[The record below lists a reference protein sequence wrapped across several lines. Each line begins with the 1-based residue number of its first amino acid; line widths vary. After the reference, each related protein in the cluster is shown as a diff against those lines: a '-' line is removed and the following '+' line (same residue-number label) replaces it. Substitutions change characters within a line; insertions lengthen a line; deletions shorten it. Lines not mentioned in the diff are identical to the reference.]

1 MQSLS
6 VKTRVGLRLPVLADS
21 ETRTQR
27 VNCPNRRNW
36 SSAIVSCGSERNG
49 NEGMS
54 SNSGSYFSPSHNY
67 AILKHR
73 MEMAA
78 KSEYYEEAAKI
89 RDSLKCFEDEVPVL
103 RLRRSLKEAV
113 ADERFQDAARYRDE
127 LKAIAPHSLLKCSSD
142 ATTLGIRVQVR
153 SVYIEGRSQPS
164 EDLYFFEY
172 RIRITNNT
180 NRPVQL
186 LRRHWIITDAN
197 GKAENFWGI
206 GVVGEQPAIFPKS
219 SFEFSS
225 TCPLSTQ
232 NGRMEGDFEM
242 IHVDREGPRAFNV
255 AVAPFSLSLLGDDDG
270 ETI

>member
-1 MQSLS
+1 MMQSLMS
-6 VKTRVGLRLPVLADS
+6 MKACVGTRLPVLTNS
-21 ETRTQR
+21 EASTRKQR
-27 VNCPNRRNW
+27 VNYPNRRYGRNV
-36 SSAIVSCGSERNG
+36 IVSCGLERNG
-49 NEGMS
+49 NEGMG
-54 SNSGSYFSPSHNY
+54 SNEGSFSHNY

-73 MEMAA
+73 MEKVA
-78 KSEYYEEAAKI
+78 KSEYYEEAARI

-103 RLRRSLKEAV
+103 RLRRLLKEAV

-142 ATTLGIRVQVR
+142 ATTLGIRVQVK
-153 SVYIEGRSQPS
+153 SAYIEARSQPS
-164 EDLYFFEY
+164 EEVYFYEY

-186 LRRHWIITDAN
+186 LRRHWIISDAN
-197 GKAENFWGI
+197 GKIENIRGI
-206 GVVGEQPAIFPKS
+206 GVVGEQPAIFPRS

-242 IHVDREGPRAFNV
+242 IYVDRVGSRAFNV
-255 AVAPFSLSLLGDDDG
+255 AVAPFSLSLLGDG
-270 ETI
+270 ETT